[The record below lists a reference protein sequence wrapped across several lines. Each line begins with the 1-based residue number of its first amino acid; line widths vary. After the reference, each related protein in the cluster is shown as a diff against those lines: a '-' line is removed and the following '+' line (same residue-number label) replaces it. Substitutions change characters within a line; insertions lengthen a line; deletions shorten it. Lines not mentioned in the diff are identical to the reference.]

1 MSSTLRVT
9 NVIDTTG
16 GTSTN
21 LMSGL
26 AKAWSNLNGT
36 GTIAERD
43 SFNISGY
50 VDNGTGDYSINFS
63 SPLDS
68 GNYQLN
74 SMASQSS
81 ATSTLTTVSINSTTI
96 PTASV
101 LRVFTNYVTASNN
114 RTQWDEPYTN
124 VSCNGDLA

>member
-9 NVIDTTG
+9 NVADTTG

-50 VDNGTGDYSINFS
+50 VDNGTGHYTFTISNDMANANYTGSSSGDNNFQNAPFPKEGTS
-63 SPLDS
+63 L
-68 GNYQLN
+68 
-74 SMASQSS
+74 S
-81 ATSTLTTVSINSTTI
+81 AGSFETI
-96 PTASV
+96 HSENGAFGSYDPTYANIQI
-101 LRVFTNYVTASNN
+101 F
-114 RTQWDEPYTN
+114 
-124 VSCNGDLA
+124 GDLA